1 MSALDLRL
9 AGLLRSSGCT
19 LAVAESCSGGLISKR
34 LTDVPGSSGYFL
46 LGVITYANRAK
57 EKVIAVPEELLE
69 QHGAV
74 CSEVALAM
82 AAGVRSLAGS
92 DIAIATTGIAGPE
105 GGTPEKPVGT
115 VFIALVS
122 PIGSEVVRHCFAGSR
137 ETIREATAEAA
148 LLLLENRL
156 PLLQGIKG
164 IA

>member
-9 AGLLRSSGCT
+9 AGLLSDSGFT
-19 LAVAESCSGGLISKR
+19 VAVAESCSGGLISKR
-34 LTDVPGSSGYFL
+34 LTDIPGSSAYFL
-46 LGVITYANRAK
+46 LGVVTYADSAK
-57 EKVIAVPEELLE
+57 EKVIAVPKELLE

-74 CSEVALAM
+74 SSEVALAM

-105 GGTPEKPVGT
+105 GGTSEKPVGT
-115 VFIALVS
+115 VFIALAS
-122 PIGSEVVRHCFAGSR
+122 AKGSEVVRHCFAGTR
-137 ETIREATAEAA
+137 ETVREATAEAA

-156 PLLQGIKG
+156 PLLPGMKG